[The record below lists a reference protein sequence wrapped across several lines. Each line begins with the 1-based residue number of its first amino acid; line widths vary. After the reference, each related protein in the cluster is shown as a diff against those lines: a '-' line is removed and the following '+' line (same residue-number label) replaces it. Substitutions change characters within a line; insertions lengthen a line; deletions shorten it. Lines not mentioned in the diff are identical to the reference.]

1 MSKSILIFGVSD
13 SRHVY
18 NYINIVL
25 SDINEYNDITIFN
38 VVHVDDTPQ
47 EFAEYYKR
55 RGVTILNLQKPI
67 RFLRGTIKS
76 AYIFMERT
84 LVLKSVLRKKQ
95 YDYAIIHYCSW
106 QSMRWVSLFQQKFKH
121 IIPVF
126 WGGDVLRSNNVNA
139 SYFRHVYSRSDYIVL
154 PNINSM
160 NVFNEKTSHLF
171 KEKVIL
177 IQYPKKMVSSFLE
190 KEKYMPSADV
200 IKEQYGFPKDKLIVI
215 CGHTATR
222 AERFEQIVEQLCIL
236 PKETID
242 KCYFVF
248 MMTYAPEEYR
258 TYQEEVE
265 KSIMDNGIPG
275 CVLKEYLNYND
286 IQKLHAVS
294 DIHITNI
301 KTDAL
306 SCFLQEQMLSGAV
319 LLYGKWL
326 KYYDIETP
334 DFYAIPFDDIST
346 LSQKL
351 EDVIIH
357 YEDYKKRSLINRAG
371 IINLASEK
379 MIVNEWNKI
388 LKYRMT

>member
-25 SDINEYNDITIFN
+25 KDINDYNDITIFN
-38 VVHVDDTPQ
+38 VARVDDTPQ
-47 EFAEYYKR
+47 EFAEYYR
-55 RGVTILNLQKPI
+55 QRGITILNPRKLFG
-67 RFLRGTIKS
+67 FLKGPAKS
-76 AYIFMERT
+76 AYNFIERT
-84 LVLKSVLRKKQ
+84 LALKRALRKKQ

-106 QSMRWVSLFQQKFKH
+106 QSMRWVSMFNNNFKH

-126 WGGDVLRSNNVNA
+126 WGGDVLRSSKVNA
-139 SYFRHVYSRSDYIVL
+139 PYFRHVYSSSDCIVL

-160 NVFNEKTSHLF
+160 EVFDEKTGHVFND
-171 KEKVIL
+171 KVVL
-177 IQYPKKMVSSFLE
+177 IQFPQKMVSSFLE
-190 KEKYMPSADV
+190 AEQTMPSKDV
-200 IKEQYGFPKDKLIVI
+200 VKTKFGFPKDKLIVI

-222 AERFEQIVEQLCIL
+222 AERFEQIIGQLCKL
-236 PKETID
+236 PIDIKE
-242 KCYFVF
+242 KCFFVF

-258 TYQEEVE
+258 TYQMEIEESI
-265 KSIMDNGIPG
+265 KSNGIPG

-286 IQKLHAVS
+286 MQELHAVS

-306 SCFLQEQMLSGAV
+306 SCFLQEQMLSGSV

-334 DFYAIPFDDIST
+334 NFYAVPFDDITKMSSQLEEIVSNFEHYKQ
-346 LSQKL
+346 LS
-351 EDVIIH
+351 
-357 YEDYKKRSLINRAG
+357 SINRNG
-371 IINLASEK
+371 IINLASEEVIIK
-379 MIVNEWNKI
+379 EWNDI
-388 LKYRMT
+388 LKF